1 MEETMKLYRSNT
13 QKVIG
18 GVAGGLGEYFNI
30 DPVLLRVLFVLL
42 ILAGGGGLLL
52 YVIMWIFIPQNPDFF
67 LNTNPKNMQE
77 EKNNVGSNDATPQ
90 QQEKKSNK
98 EGGLMGGLILITLGI
113 LFLLPTFFNW
123 LDFGDL
129 WPVLLI
135 VIGAVIIYKHT
146 KK

>member
-1 MEETMKLYRSNT
+1 
-13 QKVIG
+13 
-18 GVAGGLGEYFNI
+18 
-30 DPVLLRVLFVLL
+30 
-42 ILAGGGGLLL
+42 
-52 YVIMWIFIPQNPDFF
+52 
-67 LNTNPKNMQE
+67 MQE
-77 EKNNVGSNDATPQ
+77 EKTNVGSNDATPQ

-113 LFLLPTFFNW
+113 LFLLPTFIPR

-135 VIGAVIIYKHT
+135 VIGGVIIYKHT

>member
-1 MEETMKLYRSNT
+1 MEETKKLYRSNT

-30 DPVLLRVLFVLL
+30 DPVIIRVLFVLL

-90 QQEKKSNK
+90 QDKHCKK
-98 EGGLMGGLILITLGI
+98 EGNLMGGLILITLGI